1 MTDIHDTL
9 EMRSLELTDSTMP
22 IVHMPDIGRYNARNY
37 AFHLF
42 SYVSSMPP
50 KETLVSANLALLK
63 GDVWDG
69 ATAPISLIDIA
80 NKDGPEGC
88 RHQVGTMFFRDI
100 SFHFELA
107 TGNVCNLESPRAE
120 LREGYIPALMLF
132 YHNGA
137 LQKTAMGDTNLQM
150 TALTRSTLGL
160 VPGVVLT
167 GVRGEGYRDTHSALD
182 LEPAFSV
189 LQPTFARYSAQLDEH
204 INRIAA
210 GFSFS
215 KNR

>member
-22 IVHMPDIGRYNARNY
+22 IVHMPDTGRYNARNY

-100 SFHFELA
+100 AFQFELN
-107 TGNVCNLESPRAE
+107 TGNICNLDSRVATRP
-120 LREGYIPALMLF
+120 GYVAGLLIF

-137 LQKTAMGDTNLQM
+137 LAKTAMGDTNFQL
-150 TALTRSTLGL
+150 TALTRSTLGV

-167 GVRGEGYRDTHSALD
+167 GERGDVYRGAHSAFT

-204 INRIAA
+204 INRIAS
-210 GFSFS
+210 GFLYS
-215 KNR
+215 RR